1 MEERQKYFQEAL
13 SDFVHDAASGG
24 AIRHLVDLGY
34 SVDQMMRALSYPT
47 PRERVRKT
55 AYRYMLESGLLVK
68 ELPDMRTDANLTE
81 TGDGRGGVKTG
92 GVCGGVKTGGGRR
105 LRAIRLDISD
115 RDLVNAFLYRKIS
128 ENGAENVYIS
138 CPFGKYG
145 KALEQ
150 DGLFPYLSSRELEY
164 IRGIPW
170 ENMLMY
176 HRATDRMQ
184 EIGRKLLL
192 HRQPE
197 CGYYFLKTGEIA
209 EGI

>member
-1 MEERQKYFQEAL
+1 MEERQKYFEEAL

-34 SVDQMMRALSYPT
+34 SVEQIMRALSYPT
-47 PRERVRKT
+47 PRERVQKT

-68 ELPDMRTDANLTE
+68 ELPDMKTDANPAE
-81 TGDGRGGVKTG
+81 TGDGLGGA
-92 GVCGGVKTGGGRR
+92 KTGGGRR

-115 RDLVNAFLYRKIS
+115 RDRVNAFLYRKMN
-128 ENGAENVYIS
+128 ENGVENVYIS
-138 CPFGKYG
+138 CPFGKDR
-145 KALEQ
+145 KALEK
-150 DGLFPYLSSRELEY
+150 GGSFSYLNSRELEY

-184 EIGRKLLL
+184 EIGKKLLL

-197 CGYYFLKTGEIA
+197 CGYYFLKTGEALESA
-209 EGI
+209 EK

>member
-1 MEERQKYFQEAL
+1 MGERQKYFEEAL
-13 SDFVHDAASGG
+13 SDFVYDAASGG

-34 SVDQMMRALSYPT
+34 SVDQMVRSLSYPT

-68 ELPDMRTDANLTE
+68 ELPGVRTDDIQTE
-81 TGDGRGGVKTG
+81 A
-92 GVCGGVKTGGGRR
+92 R
-105 LRAIRLDISD
+105 LIRLDVSD
-115 RDLVNAFLYRKIS
+115 QKRTNAFLHQKIS

-138 CPFGKYG
+138 CPFGMYG
-145 KALEQ
+145 PTWEQ
-150 DGLFPYLSSRELEY
+150 NGSLSCLNSRELEY

-170 ENMLMY
+170 ENMIMY

-184 EIGRKLLL
+184 EIGRKLFL

-197 CGYYFLKTGEIA
+197 CRYYFLKTGEIA
-209 EGI
+209 EGNEGINEKEKTGGKL

>member
-1 MEERQKYFQEAL
+1 MEERQKYFEEAL

-68 ELPDMRTDANLTE
+68 ELPDMGTD
-81 TGDGRGGVKTG
+81 
-92 GVCGGVKTGGGRR
+92 GGRAR
-105 LRAIRLDISD
+105 LIRIDVSKQERLNDC
-115 RDLVNAFLYRKIS
+115 LYRKIS

-138 CPFGKYG
+138 CPFGMHG
-145 KALEQ
+145 TASEQ
-150 DGLFPYLSSRELEY
+150 DAPLPYLNSRELEY

-197 CGYYFLKTGEIA
+197 CRYYFLKTGEIL
-209 EGI
+209 EGMA